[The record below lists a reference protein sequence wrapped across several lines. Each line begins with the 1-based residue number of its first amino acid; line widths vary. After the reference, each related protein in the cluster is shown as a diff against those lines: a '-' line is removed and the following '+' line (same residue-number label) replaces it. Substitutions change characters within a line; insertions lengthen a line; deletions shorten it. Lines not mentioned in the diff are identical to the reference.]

1 MNSLSLGTVE
11 PVFKEHPDSFVWKCE
26 KGKAS
31 EKDPPP
37 HPNPLPR
44 KVYKEGWTLLKKN
57 M

>member
-31 EKDPPP
+31 KKEPPL

-44 KVYKEGWTLLKKN
+44 KVYKEGWTLLKN